1 MPYFEPYIDVSGLHI
16 PLYSDIRD
24 DLIDKMKTIF
34 GDDIYIEQDTMDY
47 QQISIMAR
55 KIYDAYSLAQVVYNN
70 RTPLNAIGVG
80 LDNVVAY
87 AGIRRKP
94 ATASTVQLTLTG
106 DPSTVIT
113 KGEAHDQNGNVW
125 LLPDSVEI
133 PSNGTITVEAISQEQ
148 GEIEALPN
156 TITIIGTP
164 IYGWYGVTN
173 NQAAAPGTD
182 VETDAELRARFEIA
196 TRAPSLTVFES
207 IEAGITAISEV
218 KRVKGYENDTGNE
231 STGTEPPGI
240 PAGLP
245 AHSITFVVEGGEETE
260 IATAIYN
267 KKTPG
272 CYTNGTT
279 EVQLTSV
286 GGNVFIIRYYK
297 PTYNDVYVKVSIK
310 KLAGYNEEYQTKIK
324 DAISDYILNME
335 LGDNVYKSI
344 IWSVAT
350 SAMESIKNPAYS
362 VLNVQFATVST
373 GPWSDADVMQQFYNA
388 ANTTPEMVTIEVS

>member
-1 MPYFEPYIDVSGLHI
+1 M
-16 PLYSDIRD
+16 
-24 DLIDKMKTIF
+24 
-34 GDDIYIEQDTMDY
+34 
-47 QQISIMAR
+47 
-55 KIYDAYSLAQVVYNN
+55 
-70 RTPLNAIGVG
+70 
-80 LDNVVAY
+80 
-87 AGIRRKP
+87 
-94 ATASTVQLTLTG
+94 
-106 DPSTVIT
+106 
-113 KGEAHDQNGNVW
+113 
-125 LLPDSVEI
+125 
-133 PSNGTITVEAISQEQ
+133 
-148 GEIEALPN
+148 
-156 TITIIGTP
+156 
-164 IYGWYGVTN
+164 
-173 NQAAAPGTD
+173 
-182 VETDAELRARFEIA
+182 
-196 TRAPSLTVFES
+196 
-207 IEAGITAISEV
+207 
-218 KRVKGYENDTGNE
+218 
-231 STGTEPPGI
+231 
-240 PAGLP
+240 
-245 AHSITFVVEGGEETE
+245 EGGEETE

-362 VLNVQFATVST
+362 VLNVQFATAST

-388 ANTTPEMVTIEVS
+388 ANTTPEMVIVEVG